1 MLKPFISLAVCIL
14 TIATTYSQDQERLVN
29 NPDQLLSVSNGVRNS
44 YGSIQSI
51 PPVARVEGTPYL
63 FDDWIHSARVYAT
76 NGQLY
81 MLDNINLNLNT
92 QAFVTKIGQDSLFT
106 FQFNQIDYFEVLGRK
121 YESKF
126 TKTGRQ
132 IYEVIADYG
141 DDRLLRAYTVKLVP
155 SSPDPMKNRP
165 VDKYIRRENF
175 YYEHDDKITL
185 MPLRKGR
192 VLKSFDLEKPQE
204 KELVKY
210 VKQNDL
216 SYGDEKD
223 IIKMMD
229 YVNSL

>member
-1 MLKPFISLAVCIL
+1 
-14 TIATTYSQDQERLVN
+14 
-29 NPDQLLSVSNGVRNS
+29 
-44 YGSIQSI
+44 
-51 PPVARVEGTPYL
+51 
-63 FDDWIHSARVYAT
+63 
-76 NGQLY
+76 
-81 MLDNINLNLNT
+81 
-92 QAFVTKIGQDSLFT
+92 
-106 FQFNQIDYFEVLGRK
+106 
-121 YESKF
+121 
-126 TKTGRQ
+126 
-132 IYEVIADYG
+132 
-141 DDRLLRAYTVKLVP
+141 
-155 SSPDPMKNRP
+155 MKNRP

-192 VLKSFDLEKPQE
+192 VLKSFDLEKPKE